1 MATET
6 ITAPALL
13 TGLRGFSNIP
23 PFPNDVSCAPL
34 LKLSFKKLQ
43 NGDGEESDRLFEA
56 SKQLGFFYLD
66 LRDSLEGDS
75 ILEDVDHLFRI
86 GEQLFDLDVEEKQ
99 KYDFSG
105 EKSYFGYKGYGKA
118 IIDKEGTLDRNE
130 FYNVSPAVSLQSL
143 QNQKLT
149 LRPPQ
154 VSKDDILALSPPLPA
169 PAILAHNRPRFSSYI
184 RSAHSILSLLLARLN
199 QHLHLPPNTLPS
211 LHRLTAP
218 SGDQVRLLKAPRQDP
233 STAQPALGAHTD
245 FGSLTLLFNRVGG
258 LQVLPPT
265 SSPGQQ
271 PEWLFVRP
279 LPGCAIVN
287 LGDALS
293 KFTGGLLR
301 SNIHRVVPAPGEQAR
316 LPKFSVVYFSRPED
330 EVLLKRLGGGDVIP
344 PLGPGELEEAI
355 PSKEWVIRRAMGRR
369 VGGNV
374 EEGWSGTESLGRG
387 K

>member
-1 MATET
+1 MLTET
-6 ITAPALL
+6 ITVPTLV

-23 PFPNDVSCAPL
+23 PFPNDVPCAPL
-34 LKLSFKKLQ
+34 LKLSFRKLLD
-43 NGDGEESDRLFEA
+43 GDNEESDRLFEA

-75 ILEDVDHLFRI
+75 ILKDVDELFTI
-86 GEQLFDLDVEEKQ
+86 GEQLFDLDGDEKQ

-105 EKSYFGYKGYGKA
+105 ENSYFGYKGYGKA
-118 IIDKEGTLDRNE
+118 VIEKEGTLDRNE
-130 FYNVSPAVSLQSL
+130 FYN
-143 QNQKLT
+143 
-149 LRPPQ
+149 

-169 PAILAHNRPRFSSYI
+169 PAILAHNRALFSSYI
-184 RSAHSILSLLLARLN
+184 HSAHSILSLLLAHLN
-199 QHLHLPPNTLPS
+199 HHLHLPPSTLPS
-211 LHRLTAP
+211 LHRLSAP
-218 SGDQVRLLKAPRQDP
+218 SGDQVRLLKAPPQDP

-258 LQVLPPT
+258 LQVLPP
-265 SSPGQQ
+265 PAAPDQH

-287 LGDALS
+287 LGDAMS

-301 SNIHRVVPAPGEQAR
+301 SNVHRVVPPPGAQAQV
-316 LPKFSVVYFSRPED
+316 PKYSVVYFSRPED
-330 EVLLKRLGGGDVIP
+330 EVLLRRLRGGDVIP
-344 PLGPGELEEAI
+344 ALGEGEVEEAV
-355 PSKEWVIRRAMGRR
+355 PSKEWVLRRAMGRR

-374 EEGWSGTESLGRG
+374 EEGWSGTEDVGRG

>member
-1 MATET
+1 MLTET

-23 PFPNDVSCAPL
+23 PFPNDVPCAPL
-34 LKLSFKKLQ
+34 LKLSFKKLLD
-43 NGDGEESDRLFEA
+43 GDVEESKRLFEA

-66 LRDSLEGDS
+66 LRDSHEGDS
-75 ILEDVDHLFRI
+75 ILDDVDRLFKV
-86 GEQLFDLDVEEKQ
+86 GEQLFNLDVEEKQ

-130 FYNVSPAVSLQSL
+130 FYNVSFAA
-143 QNQKLT
+143 
-149 LRPPQ
+149 PPN

-169 PAILAHNRPRFSSYI
+169 PAILAHNHALFASYI
-184 RSAHSILSLLLARLN
+184 HSAHSILTHLLTHLD
-199 QHLHLPPNTLPS
+199 QHLHLPPHTLPS

-218 SGDQVRLLKAPRQDP
+218 SGDQVRLLKAPPQDP

-265 SSPGQQ
+265 ASPGQGP
-271 PEWLFVRP
+271 PEWLYVRP

-287 LGDALS
+287 LGDAMA
-293 KFTGGLLR
+293 KFSAGVLR
-301 SNIHRVVPAPGEQAR
+301 SNVHRVVAPPGEQAAV
-316 LPKFSVVYFSRPED
+316 PKYSVVYFARPDD
-330 EVLLKRLGGGDVIP
+330 EVLLRRLGGGDVIP
-344 PLGPGELEEAI
+344 LLAEGEVEEAVR
-355 PSKEWVIRRAMGRR
+355 SKEWVLRRALGRR
-369 VGGNV
+369 IGGNV
-374 EEGWSGTESLGRG
+374 EEGWSGTERVGQ
-387 K
+387 KE